1 MTSAELEVV
10 FSSDSPQA
18 RAQQSCG
25 RGWEEQ
31 FRAVDTAYRAW
42 AGFPGA
48 QSKPFDTACLVWLA
62 PTVSQRRVSM
72 GESATVN
79 ATFSE
84 RLGFYQTLTSGQE
97 ITEY

>member
-1 MTSAELEVV
+1 MILPKREP
-10 FSSDSPQA
+10 SS
-18 RAQQSCG
+18 RAG
-25 RGWEEQ
+25 AAWEEQ

-48 QSKPFDTACLVWLA
+48 QSKTFDTACLAWLA

-84 RLGFYQTLTSGQE
+84 RLGFYQTLTSGQK